1 MSGRLRRL
9 KPLHTLSFLQY
20 KPAHTHTHTFST
32 QSQLYIYIYIYILFS
47 FTPPYGRIIVD
58 LFIRSSSS
66 SPFFPLC
73 TLSYMLLAFFSS
85 ILFFLSILCIFCKF
99 TYAFSPPFTIFF
111 FFPYVYVLLSHLS
124 FFPLRAVAMAEGF
137 HDVHP
142 YSKRPHIEPR
152 HCKNNKNTH
161 TQKQSHSQQLALHLL
176 LSLFLFVSTTVLR
189 YVYVL
194 RITMIGSVEELKV

>member
-1 MSGRLRRL
+1 MTYSSG
-9 KPLHTLSFLQY
+9 PLPLPLSF
-20 KPAHTHTHTFST
+20 
-32 QSQLYIYIYIYILFS
+32 
-47 FTPPYGRIIVD
+47 
-58 LFIRSSSS
+58 
-66 SPFFPLC
+66 PFARYLICYWP
-73 TLSYMLLAFFSS
+73 FFSS

-161 TQKQSHSQQLALHLL
+161 THKNKVIHSSLHYICFCHCSFSFRPLCFATFMYCGL
-176 LSLFLFVSTTVLR
+176 Q
-189 YVYVL
+189 
-194 RITMIGSVEELKV
+194 